1 MFNWLRGR
9 RLSKE
14 ARKKLL
20 VMQAR
25 AEEAIIETHVANV
38 LDLLELLGTEIDAER
53 ALEEYGSMMPMDEVI
68 AAAVTNRFLA
78 RTHGPAPERRPARG
92 GGRRFENVFRD
103 GDEG

>member
-25 AEEAIIETHVANV
+25 AEEAIIETHVENV
-38 LDLLELLGTEIDAER
+38 MELVDMLDGEIDAER
-53 ALEEYGSMMPMDEVI
+53 ALEEYQEMLPMDEVT
-68 AAAVTNRFLA
+68 AAAVTNRVLA
-78 RTHGPAPERRPARG
+78 RSHAPAPQRGAAG
-92 GGRRFENVFRD
+92 GGRFDNVFRD
-103 GDEG
+103 ADR

>member
-25 AEEAIIETHVANV
+25 AEEAIIETHVENV
-38 LDLLELLGTEIDAER
+38 MELVDLLQGEVDAER
-53 ALEEYGSMMPMDEVI
+53 ALEEYQELMPMDDVI
-68 AAAVTNRFLA
+68 AAAVTNRVLA
-78 RTHGPAPERRPARG
+78 RSHAPEPPRRGAAG
-92 GGRRFENVFRD
+92 GGRFDNVFRD
-103 GDEG
+103 ADR

>member
-25 AEEAIIETHVANV
+25 AEEAIIETHVENV
-38 LDLLELLGTEIDAER
+38 MELVELLDGEADAER
-53 ALEEYGSMMPMDEVI
+53 ALEEYQAMLPMDEVI
-68 AAAVTNRFLA
+68 AAAVANRVLA
-78 RTHGPAPERRPARG
+78 RSHGPAARRAAPAS
-92 GGRRFENVFRD
+92 GRFDRVFRD
-103 GDEG
+103 ADR